1 MANQL
6 SPELLAQLYGQE
18 SGDPFLTLL
27 TLDHNSLPEPI
38 RLVNDTRNF
47 VSRGN
52 TYLALPF
59 SLALPPDDGE
69 SAREINLEL
78 DNVSLDLISLV
89 RNITDI
95 IDVKIEMVL
104 ASIPDE
110 VQYEVEELK
119 IRSIT
124 YDASKITATLYL
136 DNFLQTELS
145 SEKYTP
151 LTHPGLF

>member
-27 TLDHNSLPEPI
+27 TLDHPSLTEPV
-38 RLVNDTRNF
+38 RLVNNTENF
-47 VSRGN
+47 VSRGE

-69 SAREINLEL
+69 SSREISLEM
-78 DNVSLDLISLV
+78 DNISLDLIGIIRS
-89 RNITDI
+89 ITDV

-104 ASIPDE
+104 ASLPNE

-119 IRSIT
+119 IRSIS

-151 LTHPGLF
+151 ITHPGLF